1 MERKVKIDPKVF
13 WPALIVVLGLS
24 LPLVINP
31 ELGAKMVNAG
41 LSFVTG
47 QFGWLFLLFGMFCF
61 ITLMWLAFGK
71 YGHVKLGGPDDEPE
85 FSYVSWVAMLFCAG
99 IGIGI
104 MLWSIIEPIYYLEG
118 PPFGFE
124 PHSQDAIEWAHMYGQ
139 FHWGFSAW
147 AIYAIPTI
155 PIAYSV
161 YVRKEPFLRISA
173 ASKGVLGN
181 LADGW
186 LGKVIDA
193 VVAFGIVGAVGTSLG
208 LAVPLVSALFS
219 EMFGVQDSFGL
230 NLVILAI
237 WTAIFGTSVYR
248 GLSKGIKVL
257 SDVNMYVAIAMAL
270 FILFAGPTVFIL
282 KMSVNSW
289 GIMLDNFFRMSF
301 WMDPIAE
308 GGFPEGWTIFYW
320 AWWIAYAPMM
330 GLFVARISKGR
341 TIRDV
346 VIAEC
351 LWGTIGCWVFFCI
364 FGAYSTY
371 LDVQGILSISQILSE
386 SGSNAAI
393 IAVVKTLPGSSIVL
407 VVYTFLCFIF
417 LATTLDSSAY
427 TLASVCSKD
436 LRGDEQ
442 PARWHRVFWALV
454 LAVVA
459 VGLLAVGGLS
469 TVQTS
474 TIVVALPLIPVLF
487 ILVLSSL
494 RWLEEDYGHI
504 VGKKVL
510 AIDYQPKGTLDN
522 IPKKNADL
530 GV

>member
-1 MERKVKIDPKVF
+1 
-13 WPALIVVLGLS
+13 
-24 LPLVINP
+24 
-31 ELGAKMVNAG
+31 
-41 LSFVTG
+41 
-47 QFGWLFLLFGMFCF
+47 
-61 ITLMWLAFGK
+61 
-71 YGHVKLGGPDDEPE
+71 
-85 FSYVSWVAMLFCAG
+85 
-99 IGIGI
+99 
-104 MLWSIIEPIYYLEG
+104 
-118 PPFGFE
+118 
-124 PHSQDAIEWAHMYGQ
+124 
-139 FHWGFSAW
+139 
-147 AIYAIPTI
+147 
-155 PIAYSV
+155 
-161 YVRKEPFLRISA
+161 
-173 ASKGVLGN
+173 
-181 LADGW
+181 
-186 LGKVIDA
+186 
-193 VVAFGIVGAVGTSLG
+193 VAFGIVGAVGTSLG

-257 SDVNMYVAIAMAL
+257 SDINMYVAIAMAL

-282 KMSVNSW
+282 KMTVNSW

-301 WMDPIAE
+301 WMDPIAQ

-351 LWGTIGCWVFFCI
+351 LWGTLGCWVFFCI

-487 ILVLSSL
+487 VLVLSSL

-504 VGKKVL
+504 VGKKIL
-510 AIDYQPKGTLDN
+510 AIDYQPKGTLDK
-522 IPKKNADL
+522 IPEKNADL

>member
-301 WMDPIAE
+301 WMDPIAQ

-351 LWGTIGCWVFFCI
+351 LWGTLGCWVFFCI

-487 ILVLSSL
+487 VLVLSSL

-504 VGKKVL
+504 VGKKIL
-510 AIDYQPKGTLDN
+510 AIDYQPKGTLDK
-522 IPKKNADL
+522 IPEKNADL